1 MKVMTT
7 PLAGVL
13 VIEPKC
19 FGDSRG
25 FFMET
30 YQNERYRAAGINEN
44 FVQDNHSR
52 SSKGVLRGLHF
63 TKNKPQAQIVTV
75 MHGRVFDVVVDLRKD
90 SPTFSQ
96 WFGLELGEN
105 GPRQVYMPPGFAHGF
120 CVLSDWADLHYKV
133 SEYYDPTDEGGLLW
147 NDLDLGIKWPV
158 TSPELSS
165 RDAAYPALKKIR
177 SDDMPGAAH
186 DRAHTSAAN
195 AAGKG
200 RQ

>member
-1 MKVMTT
+1 MKITAA
-7 PLAGVL
+7 PLAGIL

-30 YQNERYRAAGINEN
+30 YQNERYVAAGITDR

-52 SSKGVLRGLHF
+52 SSKGILRGLHF
-63 TKNKPQAQIVTV
+63 TKERPQAQIVTV
-75 MHGRVFDVVVDLRKD
+75 MRGSVFDVVVDLRRD

-133 SEYYDPTDEGGLLW
+133 SEYYDPADEGGLLW
-147 NDLDLGIKWPV
+147 NDPDIGIQWPV

-165 RDAAYPALKKIR
+165 RDAAYPALKEMGI
-177 SDDMPGAAH
+177 DDRLGTALG
-186 DRAHTSAAN
+186 RARTSAADT
-195 AAGKG
+195 AGED